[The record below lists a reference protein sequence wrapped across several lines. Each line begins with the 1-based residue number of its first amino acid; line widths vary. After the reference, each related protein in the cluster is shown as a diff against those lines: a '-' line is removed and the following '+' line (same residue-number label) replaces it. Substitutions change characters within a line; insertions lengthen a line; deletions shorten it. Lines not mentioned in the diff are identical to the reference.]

1 VVAET
6 GQNHSNDVVQ
16 FDGAADRAGAIV
28 TEHVRSIIEA
38 AEVHAADIRKGAEED
53 ARRTREAASEAAT
66 AVLRRIDEMGEPI
79 AALARDLRSEAERLQ
94 ARAAEHESSG

>member
-1 VVAET
+1 MAET
-6 GQNHSNDVVQ
+6 GQDSNVVQ
-16 FDGAADRAGAIV
+16 FGSAADRAGAIV

-38 AEVHAADIRKGAEED
+38 AEVRADDIRKSAEED

-66 AVLRRIDEMGEPI
+66 AVLKRIDEMGEPL

-94 ARAAEHESSG
+94 ARVTEHERSG

>member
-1 VVAET
+1 MAET
-6 GQNHSNDVVQ
+6 GENGSVVQ
-16 FDGAADRAGAIV
+16 FGSAADRAGAIV

-38 AEVHAADIRKGAEED
+38 AEVRAEDIRKNAEED

-66 AVLRRIDEMGEPI
+66 AVLQRIDEMGEPL

-94 ARAAEHESSG
+94 ARVTEHERSG

>member
-1 VVAET
+1 VAET
-6 GQNHSNDVVQ
+6 GQNGSNNVVQ
-16 FDGAADRAGAIV
+16 FGGAADRAGAIV

-38 AEVHAADIRKGAEED
+38 AEVRAEDIRNSAEED

-66 AVLRRIDEMGEPI
+66 AVLKRIDEMGEPL

-94 ARAAEHESSG
+94 ARVVEHERPV